1 MATTNVTLDSL
12 ESFIT
17 SADTVLIDFWATW
30 GGCGNHIEQALAGVP
45 QRDRCQGPRGS
56 RKERPRCVPVRPLGQ
71 SAS

>member
-45 QRDRCQGPRGS
+45 QRDRCQGHEEAAKKGLFARLFG
-56 RKERPRCVPVRPLGQ
+56 C
-71 SAS
+71 

>member
-45 QRDRCQGPRGS
+45 QQDRCQGYEEAAKKGLFARLFG
-56 RKERPRCVPVRPLGQ
+56 R
-71 SAS
+71 